1 MTNAEIDIFIRQ
13 TRLRNDLEWTH
24 ENVSSSSYGK
34 MSLTDALNS
43 RMKVLD
49 QRDYIY
55 TLVDLATQ

>member
-1 MTNAEIDIFIRQ
+1 MTNAEIDIFIKQ

-24 ENVSSSSYGK
+24 ENVPSSSYGK

-49 QRDYIY
+49 QRDYIK
-55 TLVDLATQ
+55 TLVNLVTQ